1 MQGTWNLASFEIDG
15 KVNDLAP
22 NTPRWII
29 KGDKVFYGGEELA
42 QLTIDATAK
51 PKCVDLAFRNP
62 KRVYEGVYSIAADT
76 LQICANRQTEGV
88 KERPA
93 DFVTAGKPDLRL
105 LIFKRDK
112 SSTDANEGLGGYI
125 GMAIRA
131 VPDRKVLVVADV
143 LEGAPAKKAGLRKDD
158 VLRKIGDAEAT
169 DLRAFIDT
177 VRRTKPGSELVIH
190 IERSGKPQD
199 ITVKIGVMPF
209 GYLD

>member
-1 MQGTWNLASFEIDG
+1 M
-15 KVNDLAP
+15 
-22 NTPRWII
+22 
-29 KGDKVFYGGEELA
+29 
-42 QLTIDATAK
+42 
-51 PKCVDLAFRNP
+51 
-62 KRVYEGVYSIAADT
+62 
-76 LQICANRQTEGV
+76 
-88 KERPA
+88 
-93 DFVTAGKPDLRL
+93 
-105 LIFKRDK
+105 
-112 SSTDANEGLGGYI
+112 
-125 GMAIRA
+125 
-131 VPDRKVLVVADV
+131 LVVADV